1 MEESKD
7 NKCIILTKKKKNIM
21 HSKKKLKERNFTS
34 IGDVI

>member
-7 NKCIILTKKKKNIM
+7 NKCIILTKKKNIM